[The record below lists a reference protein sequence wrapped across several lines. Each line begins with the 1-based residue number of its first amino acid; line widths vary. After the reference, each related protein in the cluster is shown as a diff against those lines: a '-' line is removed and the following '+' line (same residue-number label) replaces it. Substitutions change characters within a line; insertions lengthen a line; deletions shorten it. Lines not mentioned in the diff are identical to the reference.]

1 MRDFIKQL
9 DEISTSFRGYD
20 KEEVMLYIKDLLQ
33 YCEEEKKKDMDK
45 LIEQSNTLRKE
56 LNEAKTREQLQK
68 SQYEALLEKF
78 EKLSEAMSDGAKHTA
93 ERDAQLDEFYRKQ
106 DEIDN
111 LLAKTRENAEM
122 EKKELMAETM
132 ERCKHLLADA
142 EDKKQKILK
151 KGEEYLSIVRS
162 RALEENKKVVEETLY
177 LRGELDK
184 LAEKLKPILYPE
196 GKEESNNA
204 DSRTNSVVGTQAEG
218 LVSDDVKGL

>member
-1 MRDFIKQL
+1 MRDFINQL
-9 DEISTSFRGYD
+9 DEISTAFRGYD

-93 ERDAQLDEFYRKQ
+93 ERDAQLDEFLKKQ

-111 LLAKTRENAEM
+111 LLAKTREKAEQ
-122 EKKELMAETM
+122 EKKELMSETL
-132 ERCKHLLADA
+132 ERCKHLIADA
-142 EDKKQKILK
+142 EDKKQQILK

-196 GKEESNNA
+196 GKGESSNA
-204 DSRTNSVVGTQAEG
+204 DSRTNSVAGTQAEG
-218 LVSDDVKGL
+218 LVSNDVKGL